1 MSSKVDAS
9 REYNIL
15 IKSVEKLGARLD
27 NLEKSQRR
35 STNAIKD
42 STSAIRSNRKAHND
56 LSGASTK
63 LNASTMKM
71 IETLR
76 SQNRSF
82 KDLGISSETVTR
94 AMQGQSQAVKQLK
107 DAYDKGIDSGMLQVR
122 NNRLLSNS
130 FATLRSKML
139 LASFASELIRRS
151 VVALMKQYDELQSAN
166 LRVENTIST
175 TGATALQS
183 SFDIEKMANEIEN
196 LTTVSSTLVTEASA
210 MMLTFTK
217 ISGKTFKDALNIS
230 IDLSKGFGQ
239 DLKTSVI
246 QVGKALNDPIA
257 GVGALRRVGVS
268 FSKTQKTMIKNF
280 MAINNIT
287 AAQKVILDELKIE
300 VGGTAEAMAK
310 TPLAKWTKLW
320 NDLGP
325 VLRATGQG
333 VGILIEPIR
342 IMTGVTIDTANA
354 FLKLASIM
362 TGKDIFKEQS
372 ANTDL
377 VNSSFKRFKGTIGDL
392 SKRELKRFR
401 EIAPGLTT
409 DIIKLKQNALTSES
423 AMNEFKNS
431 MEKFNSAMN
440 IVASDTENYNDAMD
454 RMKNIKGDLL
464 ELTNELALKQAEA
477 AGVSSAEIELMRLEQ
492 KFNQDILDIE
502 GKRSKLLDSKGTI
515 SADVLKQE
523 IDLLNEQYSATLD
536 IYNISRDLV
545 LQAAQKENALKL
557 ERERNKISKERIKIE
572 KEIADLEDQIL
583 KAKEKKDK
591 EALQNQ
597 IKQLNQSIANEESRI
612 KSLTSLM
619 NKFNILETDSFSER
633 LRKEEL
639 FYLSRAVALEA
650 SEKEITKI
658 KEFYE
663 AKRSAK
669 DDESNKAEIS
679 KINTQFNQLQSEM
692 NNYFSSRLSAQ
703 ESALNSEMNADIEAM
718 RKTSEFK
725 IAQQLGD
732 DKKMA
737 ALEKKAQEST
747 LKRRKKNFR
756 NNQLLAVSNIIID
769 YIQGIAKETSK
780 DGLFGLTKAGLI
792 MSAASAAAVATVMAQ
807 KPPAFAQ
814 GGDFVTTGPQMI
826 KVGDNP
832 GGAERVQITP
842 ISSPNIA
849 GPQQQSSSIV
859 VNVSGNVLTQDYVEG
874 ELAENIKEAIRR
886 GSDFGLN

>member
-1 MSSKVDAS
+1 
-9 REYNIL
+9 
-15 IKSVEKLGARLD
+15 
-27 NLEKSQRR
+27 
-35 STNAIKD
+35 
-42 STSAIRSNRKAHND
+42 
-56 LSGASTK
+56 
-63 LNASTMKM
+63 
-71 IETLR
+71 
-76 SQNRSF
+76 
-82 KDLGISSETVTR
+82 
-94 AMQGQSQAVKQLK
+94 
-107 DAYDKGIDSGMLQVR
+107 MLQVR

-372 ANTDL
+372 ANADL

-669 DDESNKAEIS
+669 DEESNKAEIS
-679 KINTQFNQLQSEM
+679 KINTQFNQL
-692 NNYFSSRLSAQ
+692 Q